1 MPTKTTRGARY
12 ATAVRSAYDLNESQ
26 QVLVDEIAATIDVID
41 RLPAAKVAEA
51 RQQRILL
58 GRLLGQLALPDV
70 GALDRATVTT
80 IKATK
85 AARARWSKGA
95 S

>member
-1 MPTKTTRGARY
+1 MTLPVMAPHVAGEAVWG
-12 ATAVRSAYDLNESQ
+12 TAV
-26 QVLVDEIAATIDVID
+26 
-41 RLPAAKVAEA
+41 A
-51 RQQRILL
+51 RRRILL

-85 AARARWSKGA
+85 AARARRSKGA